1 MVLRG
6 REAIRVTGG
15 HIVARR
21 GRRTG
26 AGNTSAAERLVQ
38 RPWAQLRNP
47 FPAINVLGEEDVERI
62 HDASMTIL
70 EDVGMRILDAEARRV
85 LEEAGFR
92 HDTDEQL
99 IRFDREGVMELVGKA
114 PAVASVR
121 GYDPAKRV
129 EMGGNAVAFAALGG
143 APFISDLEGGRRPG
157 TLADLEN
164 LLKLT
169 HSFNILHISGG
180 SSVEPQD
187 VPVPVRH
194 LEFFLKCALTTD
206 KPWKPQGPGATRARD
221 GLAMARILYQTDD
234 AGLANDPVFFIN
246 TNTNTPL
253 VLDDEIAQSTMMYA
267 RAGQPICVTPF
278 TLSGAMAPATL
289 AGALALQNAETL
301 ACCALVQAVRPGCP
315 YLYGSFTSNV
325 DMRTGSPAFGT
336 PEYAQAAQ
344 ASGQLARRYNLPWRS
359 SNANASCAPDAQ
371 AAYESQMS
379 MWGALTGHVSV
390 LNHAAG
396 WLEGGLVASMEK
408 FILDIEML
416 QMMAAWMS
424 PIEVNDDTLG
434 LDAVRDVGPGGHY
447 FGTAHTLARYKTAFY
462 EPLVSDWSNFENWTD
477 AGGENATRRAN
488 RIWKDVLGN
497 YEAPNIDA
505 GIADEL
511 KDYVARRKREIL

>member
-1 MVLRG
+1 M
-6 REAIRVTGG
+6 
-15 HIVARR
+15 ARR
-21 GRRTG
+21 GRQRGTASG
-26 AGNTSAAERLVQ
+26 TDAATLIQ
-38 RPWAQLRNP
+38 RPWQQLRNP
-47 FPAINVLGEEDVERI
+47 FPPIDVLSAEDVERI

-70 EDVGMRILDAEARRV
+70 EDVGMRILDVEARRI
-85 LEEAGFR
+85 LEIAGFR
-92 HDTDEQL
+92 HDADEEL
-99 IRFDREGVMELVGKA
+99 IRFDRDGVMELVAQA
-114 PAVASVR
+114 PAIATVR
-121 GYDPAKRV
+121 GYDPTKRV

-143 APFISDLEGGRRPG
+143 APFFSDLEGGRRPG
-157 TLADLEN
+157 TLADLEK

-169 HSFNILHISGG
+169 HTFNVLHISGG

-187 VPVPVRH
+187 VPVPIRH

-221 GLAMARILYQTDD
+221 ALAMARILYQTDD
-234 AGLANDPVFFIN
+234 EGLAADPIYFIN

-253 VLDDEIAQSTMMYA
+253 VLDGEIAQSTMIYA

-301 ACCALVQAVRPGCP
+301 ACCALVQAIRPGCP

-408 FILDIEML
+408 FVFDIEML
-416 QMMAAWMS
+416 QMMAAWLS

-447 FGTAHTLARYKTAFY
+447 FGTAHTLERYKTAFY
-462 EPLVSDWSNFENWTD
+462 EPLLSDWSNFENWTD
-477 AGGENATRRAN
+477 AGARDATVRAN
-488 RIWKDVLGN
+488 GIWKQAL
-497 YEAPNIDA
+497 EAYVAPDIDA
-505 GIADEL
+505 GVADEL
-511 KDYVARRKREIL
+511 RDYVARRKREILVG